1 MRLVIERRERRS
13 TRIAVAVPVLS
24 IVVSLVLTAGLLRL
38 FGASAAETYIAMFRG
53 AFGSWRALQETL
65 LKSTPLMLAS
75 LGVSVAF
82 RIRFWNIG
90 AEGQLVWGGVGAAAV
105 GLFGAPYIP
114 AALLLPAVLLAG
126 MAAGALW
133 GAIPAALNAHW
144 GVDETLTTL
153 MLNYVAILSAEYLYY
168 GPWRDP
174 EGYGFPGTAALA
186 EAAWLPRISG
196 RLHAGIIIALALA
209 VLLWVLFRYSRWG
222 FTTSIV
228 GKNRLAARVQGIG
241 LERTI
246 VVVLLLSGALSGLAG
261 ATEVAGVSRRL
272 QEGLAVG
279 YGYTAI
285 IVAWLSSLNP
295 LVVVPGSVLMAGLLV
310 GGDQVQMVMRLPA
323 SVGEVIQGMI
333 LFPLLAGA
341 LFTEHR
347 IRLKRRSTGSMA
359 GEGAEA

>member
-13 TRIAVAVPVLS
+13 TRTAVAVPLLS
-24 IVVSLVLTAGLLRL
+24 IVVALVLTAGLLRL
-38 FGASAAETYIAMFRG
+38 FGAAAGETYVAMFRG
-53 AFGSWRALQETL
+53 AFGSWRAMQETL
-65 LKSTPLMLAS
+65 LKATPLMLAS
-75 LGVSVAF
+75 LGVTVAF

-105 GLFGAPYIP
+105 GLFAAPYIP
-114 AALLLPAVLLAG
+114 APLLLPAVLLAG

-153 MLNYVAILSAEYLYY
+153 MLNYVAILSAEHLYY

-174 EGYGFPGTAALA
+174 DGYGFPGTATLP

-196 RLHAGIIIALALA
+196 RLHAGILIALALA

-222 FTTSIV
+222 FTTRIV
-228 GKNRLAARVQGIG
+228 GNNRLAARVQGIG

-261 ATEVAGVSRRL
+261 ATEVAGVSHRL
-272 QEGLAVG
+272 QEGLALG

-310 GGDQVQMVMRLPA
+310 GGDQVQMIMRLPA
-323 SVGEVIQGMI
+323 AVGEVIQGMI

-347 IRLKRRSTGSMA
+347 IRLKRRSTSRRA
-359 GEGAEA
+359 TGEDEA